1 MASDNV
7 VYGTFGQTRGIGT
20 VEKPTESTAISQ
32 HTPSSLEQRF
42 GSQIAVLLDLAGL
55 LADPSLPKEVS
66 TPLYDQLRALKES
79 ADQIK
84 AKLEQSHT
92 NDQIFLEVQPEIATF
107 GRQLIAF
114 ETEVLNKTGA
124 SIEVV
129 EPQKQPQTMLSLK
142 NRLMESTTFWLAISV
157 GVGALGALAYW
168 QLNKKPKRHL
178 RGGDDPPNKFKKVK
192 LRRALAAR

>member
-7 VYGTFGQTRGIGT
+7 VYGTFGHPRGIGT
-20 VEKPTESTAISQ
+20 VGKPTESTAISQ

-66 TPLYDQLRALKES
+66 APLYDQLRALKES

-84 AKLEQSHT
+84 KKLEQSYT

-107 GRQLIAF
+107 GRQLVAF
-114 ETEVLNKTGA
+114 ETEVLDKTGA
-124 SIEVV
+124 SIELV
-129 EPQKQPQTMLSLK
+129 EPPKPQTAMSLK
-142 NRLMESTTFWLAISV
+142 TKLMESTTFWLAISV

-168 QLNKKPKRHL
+168 QLNKKPKRHV
-178 RGGDDPPNKFKKVK
+178 RGADDAGKFKKVK